1 MSPASPSDDLTA
13 HAADWL
19 ARRDAGLSPAEQ
31 AEFDRWLARDP
42 RHSDAV
48 AELETAWAVVT
59 RPRAIGRE
67 SQVLAQLELRA
78 RARRRQRQFGFAFGS
93 LALAAA
99 AAVAFLVPPRV
110 PVPAAPAATAA
121 TAVATIQ
128 LRPDR
133 QVLADG
139 SVVELNAAAEI
150 IVDFSPAR
158 RAVKLVRGEAHFAVA
173 KDPGRP
179 FVVSAGAVDVQA
191 VGTEF
196 SVGVAAR
203 QIEVL
208 VTEGRVSVAHA
219 RPADATPDTPKLPPV
234 LASAGARVT
243 VAQAATHA
251 AAPVLAPVT
260 PAVVAQAQ
268 AWRAQRVEFSGTPLA
283 EAIRHFNQQNRIQL
297 ALADP
302 ALGALRVSGV
312 FWMDNP
318 EGFARLVEAS
328 FRLRTTR
335 RGTDRIELGR

>member
-1 MSPASPSDDLTA
+1 MSPASPSDDA
-13 HAADWL
+13 AAPAADWL
-19 ARRDAGLSPAEQ
+19 ARRDAGFSPAEQ
-31 AEFDRWLARDP
+31 ADFDRWLARDP
-42 RHSDAV
+42 RHARAV
-48 AELETAWAVVT
+48 AELEAAWAVVT
-59 RPRAIGRE
+59 QPRTRGQEA
-67 SQVLAQLELRA
+67 QVLAQLELRA
-78 RARRRQRQFGFAFGS
+78 RARSRRRQRRFRVAFGS

-99 AAVAFLVPPRV
+99 AAVAFLLPPRV
-110 PVPAAPAATAA
+110 PAPAAPAAAA
-121 TAVATIQ
+121 GVTTIQ

-158 RAVKLVRGEAHFAVA
+158 RAVRLVRGEAHFAVA

-179 FVVSAGAVDVQA
+179 FVVSAGGVDVQA

-219 RPADATPDTPKLPPV
+219 RSAHAAPDTPAPLPV
-234 LASAGARVT
+234 LASAGARVS
-243 VAQAATHA
+243 VAQAATHV
-251 AAPVLAPVT
+251 AAPVLTPVT
-260 PAVVAQAQ
+260 SAAVAQAQ

-283 EAIRHFNQQNRIQL
+283 DAIRHFNQQNRFQL
-297 ALADP
+297 ALVDP

-328 FRLRTTR
+328 FRLRASR
-335 RGTDRIELGR
+335 RGADRIELGR